1 MATKHIN
8 IEPDWARMFDYCIH
22 QARCNK
28 DETTVQMLEYG
39 KRLHLADVA
48 REEQNL
54 PMRETTQAVDVLRVE
69 DIKLG
74 EYVKVRRGS
83 GWTEKVYKRA
93 KFCRI
98 NKAYQLDDQ
107 SDISKCRY
115 VKKGTE
121 LLVNFTY

>member
-1 MATKHIN
+1 MTTKHIN
-8 IEPDWARMFDYCIH
+8 CEPDWARMFDYCIH

-39 KRLHLADVA
+39 KRLHLASVA
-48 REEQNL
+48 RSDHKSRL
-54 PMRETTQAVDVLRVE
+54 PTSRADILAVE
-69 DIKLG
+69 NIKLG
-74 EYVKVRRGS
+74 EFVKIRRGS

-93 KFCRI
+93 KFCRM

-107 SDISKCRY
+107 SDISKARY

-121 LLVNFTY
+121 LLINFTY